1 MNGYETAKPQNERDC
16 LMNATAKEGSQTSVE
31 RMDNAIH
38 NLYHITDQ
46 LLHLRLVITGGR
58 TEEAQRDPDAK
69 LPEEVQPEPALRDIL
84 TTGPARINEQKE
96 VALDLIGEIRQLLM
110 I

>member
-1 MNGYETAKPQNERDC
+1 MNGYETAKPQNERDS

-31 RMDNAIH
+31 RMDRAIH
-38 NLYHITDQ
+38 NLYQITDQ

-58 TEEAQRDPDAK
+58 TEETQSDPQAK
-69 LPEEVQPEPALRDIL
+69 LQEVQPEPALRDIL
-84 TTGPARINEQKE
+84 TTGPSRINDQKE
-96 VALDLIGEIRQLLM
+96 VALDLIGEIKQLLM